1 MPNFVTITR
10 ARPFSTRAWN
20 FGHAVSARHLILRRF
35 STKSAARRQKVITG
49 SIRMKTNGFSIFIA
63 FFSNFPF
70 SRKPQNEA
78 QTFFQFPSNPENFR
92 QRYLVIQYPES
103 DLKLLDN
110 LLNLVQKSWDKILMI
125 RDKSDRKEQANGPL
139 WLSPNAWQNL
149 LQCLLQGNHSKEYQ
163 SRYLIQTRR
172 YQR

>member
-1 MPNFVTITR
+1 MLNFVTITR

-35 STKSAARRQKVITG
+35 SIKSAARRQKVITG
-49 SIRMKTNGFSIFIA
+49 CIRMKTNGFSIFID
-63 FFSNFPF
+63 FFFEF
-70 SRKPQNEA
+70 SFSQKPQKGV
-78 QTFFQFPSNPENFR
+78 QTFFPVSKQRSAENFW
-92 QRYLVIQYPES
+92 QRYLVIQYPEF
-103 DLKLLDN
+103 DPNLLDN
-110 LLNLVQKSWDKILMI
+110 LLNLVQKSWNKILMI

-172 YQR
+172 Y